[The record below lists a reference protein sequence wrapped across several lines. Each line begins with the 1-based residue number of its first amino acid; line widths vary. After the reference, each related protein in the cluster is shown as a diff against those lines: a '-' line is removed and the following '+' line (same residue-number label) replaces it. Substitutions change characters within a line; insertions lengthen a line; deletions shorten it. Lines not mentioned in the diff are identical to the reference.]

1 MHIIWLHKQGSVKQ
15 SGERSDERSDE
26 LSDERSN
33 ERMNEV
39 TTKLLEL
46 IITAKNLWQKVTAA
60 PPIYF
65 K

>member
-15 SGERSDERSDE
+15 SDER
-26 LSDERSN
+26 SDERSN